1 MANINGQ
8 PVNGAKLNDLEMWF
22 QMGIDPKTGLPL
34 KFCLA
39 DDYGLKNGVL
49 KLLRVQDEVD
59 AVRRYRWK
67 NLPYG
72 ITADLIERILWYKG
86 QGALFYLP
94 TNDRFY
100 FLPFAL
106 NGNIDCYGRY
116 TEITPLPF
124 NGTSEDSKNKTPFI
138 AGLTRKPVYDLKL
151 DEVTAKDLRENC
163 VILTDYTRQMS
174 QSIMPRQQ
182 MNEPILNAMA
192 ECIPMAR
199 TALINS
205 TGVGAMRVGSAD
217 EAVNVTNANEA
228 IKQAALTGQPNIPVI
243 GNVDFQDLS
252 AKNPATA
259 ENFLQTMQSL
269 DNFRLSTYGLDN
281 GGLFAKKAHELQ
293 TESDM
298 NSRKGSRAL
307 QDGLTCRQD
316 WADLCNT
323 HFGLDIDVEV
333 SESEVGDINMD
344 GTGYDDNNMDRMEE
358 EQQYV

>member
-1 MANINGQ
+1 MASINGVK
-8 PVNGAKLNDLEMWF
+8 VNNAGMIDPTMWLSL
-22 QMGIDPKTGLPL
+22 GIDPKTGLPL
-34 KFCLA
+34 KLMSE
-39 DDYGLKNGVL
+39 DDYGLKDGVL

-67 NLPYG
+67 NLPNG
-72 ITADLIERILWYKG
+72 LSADLIERILWYKG
-86 QGALFYLP
+86 QGILFYMKED
-94 TNDRFY
+94 DRFY

-106 NGNIDCYGRY
+106 SGTIDCYGRY
-116 TEITPLPF
+116 KEVTPLPF
-124 NGTSEDSKNKTPFI
+124 NGSTEDSKKQTPFI
-138 AGLTRKPVYDLKL
+138 VGLTREPVYDIKL
-151 DEVTAKDLRENC
+151 DEVTWKDITTKG

-182 MNEPILNAMA
+182 MNEPILKAMA

-217 EAVNVTNANEA
+217 EAINVTNANQA
-228 IKQAALTGQPNIPVI
+228 IKNAAFTGQSNIPVI

-252 AKNPATA
+252 AKSPALA

-316 WADLCNT
+316 WADVANSW
-323 HFGLDIDVEV
+323 FGTMIEVEV